1 MSEPKNNVCV
11 DESLADDNDSK
22 TPEGK
27 TLFIDYSK
35 CIGCE
40 TCEAI
45 CGFIHDAPRINMTR
59 TADGVMVPLYCRHCE
74 KPHCQRVCTK
84 GAVVRDRDDAVVLQ
98 PMLCRGCET
107 RQCVQA
113 CPYSA
118 VFLSDKGVNVRKCD
132 LCASRRDIG
141 MEPACVAMCPTGAI
155 RYVDR
160 SEIPELE
167 TEEAKEAQEKVL
179 KHLRPSSHKC

>member
-1 MSEPKNNVCV
+1 MTDAP
-11 DESLADDNDSK
+11 ADI
-22 TPEGK
+22 PPPGRK

-45 CGFIHDAPRINMTR
+45 CKFIHDAPRIHMTR
-59 TADGVMVPLYCRHCE
+59 TQDGVMAPLYCRHCE
-74 KPHCQRVCTK
+74 KPACVTACDK
-84 GAVVRDRDDAVVLQ
+84 GAAARDRDGAVVLQ
-98 PMLCRGCET
+98 PILCRGCET
-107 RQCVQA
+107 RQCVQR

-118 VFLSDKGVNVRKCD
+118 VFLTKDSGTARKCD
-132 LCASRRDIG
+132 LCASRRDLG

-160 SEIPELE
+160 DEVPALE
-167 TEEAKEAQEKVL
+167 TEESRAAQQKMLDFL
-179 KHLRPSSHKC
+179 KPSSHSRD